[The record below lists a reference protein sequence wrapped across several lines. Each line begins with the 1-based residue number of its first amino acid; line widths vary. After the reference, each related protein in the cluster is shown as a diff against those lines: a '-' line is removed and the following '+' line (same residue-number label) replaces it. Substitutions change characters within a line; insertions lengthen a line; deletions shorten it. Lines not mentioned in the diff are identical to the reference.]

1 MRHSIAD
8 FDAGQ
13 KSGCGK
19 SPGDL
24 LPSSDNFRVAENP
37 GVGLLMTT
45 GPFIG
50 TDAGKRGHRG
60 CSSFAS
66 VSVWLAAS
74 VGQSSY
80 FQIRNDAPVP
90 DPVLTALLIDNAAYN
105 TRHMGFSTASLT
117 MRRCVRRSWALR
129 RGRGCRLV
137 VDLG

>member
-1 MRHSIAD
+1 MDTSA
-8 FDAGQ
+8 
-13 KSGCGK
+13 
-19 SPGDL
+19 
-24 LPSSDNFRVAENP
+24 
-37 GVGLLMTT
+37 
-45 GPFIG
+45 FIR

-80 FQIRNDAPVP
+80 LQITNDAPVP
-90 DPVLTALLIDNAAYN
+90 DPVLTALLIVNAAYS
-105 TRHMGFSTASLT
+105 TRRMGFSTASLT

-137 VDLG
+137 DDLG